1 MAFVVLLCVF
11 CIRFAG
17 ENWPAYR
24 RFAMIFA
31 IVVAPLLYVAS
42 AAGALG
48 PATVYVRLVG
58 IALVAVA
65 LAAVA
70 RYALRLRNTESL
82 LLAATGL
89 IAIVFAIHDWMAD
102 QDPLAIRPLWL
113 VPYSAFAF
121 LVLFS
126 WILIDRFV
134 RALDEYERLNAD
146 LEQRIAAKSASL
158 EFQLMQTEQARQ
170 EAESANRAKS
180 RFLAAA
186 SHDLR
191 QPLHALGLFA
201 DALPGHTRDDEGRE
215 LVHRIGTSVAS
226 LDALLSALL
235 DISKL
240 DAGVIAVERKDMR
253 ELGVARVKVRFAT
266 VGGAERHAEVGEV
279 LDLAAHHLEEDA
291 RVSGCVSRGVRER
304 DHAVSRI
311 REVRIRHRNYD
322 VSSHG
327 GVRNGELIR
336 VGDE

>member
-1 MAFVVLLCVF
+1 MRRSTAPG
-11 CIRFAG
+11 RF
-17 ENWPAYR
+17 EYE
-24 RFAMIFA
+24 
-31 IVVAPLLYVAS
+31 
-42 AAGALG
+42 
-48 PATVYVRLVG
+48 
-58 IALVAVA
+58 

-215 LVHRIGTSVAS
+215 
-226 LDALLSALL
+226 
-235 DISKL
+235 
-240 DAGVIAVERKDMR
+240 
-253 ELGVARVKVRFAT
+253 
-266 VGGAERHAEVGEV
+266 
-279 LDLAAHHLEEDA
+279 
-291 RVSGCVSRGVRER
+291 RVSTRDGIGGMGTGC
-304 DHAVSRI
+304 
-311 REVRIRHRNYD
+311 
-322 VSSHG
+322 
-327 GVRNGELIR
+327 
-336 VGDE
+336 